1 MRQRNYVVLLLT
13 LLFLMSCH
21 KKGAAPA
28 AEMIPEV
35 TAIRVEA
42 KDVPIIKEFVGQVAG
57 IRDIQVRARV
67 GGILMKRY
75 YTEGAYVKEGQPL
88 FLIDPEPF
96 KVQLS
101 QAASVVR
108 IEEARHENARRA
120 LDRIL
125 PLYKENAV
133 SQKDRDDAIAEF
145 QGSKSSLETARARYQ
160 NSKIDLG
167 YTTVTAP
174 ISGFTSKETVSEG
187 SLIVSNSDKS
197 LLTVISQ
204 IDPAY
209 VNFTYSENEMLEL
222 RKGQAAG
229 TLGGSLDKLKVKIKL
244 GDGSFFPGEGK
255 LNFNDI
261 LVDPT
266 TGTIRARA
274 TFTNTE
280 NALKAGQFVRVYV
293 EGFQLNKSI
302 LIPMKAVIT
311 TQKGPIAFI
320 VDKQSTAQQVSLELG
335 QEIGNNVV
343 VNKGLRSGDYLI
355 VEGASKVRAGQKVKI
370 MTERAMAQAS
380 SF

>member
-1 MRQRNYVVLLLT
+1 MKHTKYSVLMFVLLA
-13 LLFLMSCH
+13 LMSCQ
-21 KKGAAPA
+21 KKSATAP

-35 TAIRVEA
+35 TAVRIEA
-42 KDVPIIKEFVGQVAG
+42 RDVPLIKEFVGQISGV
-57 IRDIQVRARV
+57 RDIQVRARV
-67 GGILMKRY
+67 GGILLKRF
-75 YTEGAYVKEGQPL
+75 YTEGAFVKEGQPL

-96 KVQLS
+96 KVQLA

-108 IEEARHENARRA
+108 IEEARFENARRA
-120 LDRIL
+120 LDRTL

-133 SQKDRDDAIAEF
+133 SQKDRDDAIAYY
-145 QGSKSSLETARARYQ
+145 QSSKSALETARAKYKNTQ
-160 NSKIDLG
+160 IDLG

-187 SLIVSNSDKS
+187 SLIVTNSDKS

-222 RKGQAAG
+222 RKDQQSGK
-229 TLGGSLDKLKVKIKL
+229 LGGSADKLKVRIKL
-244 GDGSFFPGEGK
+244 GDGSFFSGEGK

-274 TFTNTE
+274 SFNNSD

-302 LIPMKAVIT
+302 LISQKAVIT
-311 TQKGPIAFI
+311 TQKGPVAYI

-335 QEIGNNVV
+335 QEIGNNVI
-343 VNKGLRSGDYLI
+343 VNKGLKVGDFLI
-355 VEGASKVRAGQKVKI
+355 VEGATKVRQGQKVKI
-370 MTERAMAQAS
+370 VAERAMTQAS